1 MFFEQYEHEPA
12 IAVARFL
19 KTYSGHPEWYEAR
32 QNELTKRG
40 MKALAALEQGLTD
53 REWLAGDAVGL
64 ADITLYAYTH
74 VAHEGASSW
83 ASSRRPAPGSPASPP
98 NRSMCLSI
106 HELQRYVCEMRSD
119 VHGDYRAKSIN

>member
-64 ADITLYAYTH
+64 ADIALYAYTH
-74 VAHEGASSW
+74 VAHEGGFELGEF
-83 ASSRRPAPGSPASPP
+83 PAT
-98 NRSMCLSI
+98 
-106 HELQRYVCEMRSD
+106 
-119 VHGDYRAKSIN
+119 RAWVARVTAEQEHVPINP